1 MEKPED
7 HQGPTAAPAETSL
20 KQQEYLVQTNKNG
33 TEGKSASVD
42 ISELADMPTD
52 RSLARDAADRETKE
66 RVSKLECLTCGML
79 RRRRVRRRKTPR
91 LEFAEDPPQQEEAAI
106 GAPTA
111 GNTDGELSSQD
122 DEGAGVAQSSNIQV
136 SATEG
141 KILTVNQEIS
151 DGANPRYR

>member
-1 MEKPED
+1 MEEPED
-7 HQGPTAAPAETSL
+7 QGPTAAPAETSL
-20 KQQEYLVQTNKNG
+20 KQQEDPVQTNKNG

-42 ISELADMPTD
+42 IIELADVSSD
-52 RSLARDAADRETKE
+52 RRLAQDAADETEE

-111 GNTDGELSSQD
+111 GNTDGELSSLD
-122 DEGAGVAQSSNIQV
+122 DERAGAAQSSNIQV
-136 SATEG
+136 CATD
-141 KILTVNQEIS
+141 LTVNQEIS
-151 DGANPRYR
+151 DGANTRYR